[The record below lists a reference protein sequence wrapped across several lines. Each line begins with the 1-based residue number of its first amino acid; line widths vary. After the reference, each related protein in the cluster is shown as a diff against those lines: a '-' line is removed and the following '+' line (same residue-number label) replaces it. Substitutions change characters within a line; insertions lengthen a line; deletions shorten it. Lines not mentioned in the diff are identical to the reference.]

1 MSDMT
6 IRKSIRIERPRDVS
20 FRVFCEE
27 IGQWWPHGFGG
38 EGSKVALEPRVG
50 GRFYE
55 TRPDGSEY
63 EIGRLT
69 TYQPP
74 AVVAFTWRAPSWELP
89 TQVEVRFIA
98 DGDATIVE
106 LEHRGWEQNPKAAET
121 RNSYSNGWE
130 GILGHYRKHLAPTA

>member
-6 IRKSIRIERPRDVS
+6 IRKSIRVEQPCDVS

-38 EGSKVALEPRVG
+38 EGSKMALEPRVG
-50 GRFYE
+50 GRIYE
-55 TRPDGSEY
+55 SRPDGSEY

-74 AVVAFTWRAPSWELP
+74 AIVAFTFRAPSWELP

-98 DGDATIVE
+98 EGGATLVE

-121 RNSYSNGWE
+121 HKSYANGWE